1 MQRLRRR
8 NFAALQDIDLGNG
21 TDATG
26 LILSED
32 DHKSANGGHVFDQA
46 DRALEAYDP
55 SIRDDDNNAV
65 RLRQEKTW
73 SCKLDRQAA
82 IQTAERVGKKF
93 VLSRVE
99 ETWVIRLKN
108 ETTLFNH
115 VTLRNLLDHLGATST
130 GGEAIDVI
138 GLQKGMLSWWFE
150 NP

>member
-55 SIRDDDNNAV
+55 SIRDNDNNAV

-73 SCKLDRQAA
+73 TPIMARNSSWASEKRAEISLGENTFTMAA
-82 IQTAERVGKKF
+82 RG
-93 VLSRVE
+93 
-99 ETWVIRLKN
+99 
-108 ETTLFNH
+108 
-115 VTLRNLLDHLGATST
+115 RNRPLVVASSLLEVS
-130 GGEAIDVI
+130 
-138 GLQKGMLSWWFE
+138 
-150 NP
+150 